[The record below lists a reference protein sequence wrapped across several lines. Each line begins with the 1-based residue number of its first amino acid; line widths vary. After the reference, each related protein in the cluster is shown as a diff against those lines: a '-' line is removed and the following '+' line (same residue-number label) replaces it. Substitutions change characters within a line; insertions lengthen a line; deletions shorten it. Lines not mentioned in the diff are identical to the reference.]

1 MKATAL
7 LCTDRVTMDY
17 GKQAALREVSME
29 IRKGG
34 FYGLLGPNGS
44 GKTTLIS
51 VLSGAM
57 KPTSGRVLWQ
67 DRVLSG
73 YSRREI
79 ARSFAVVP
87 QEYYINFPFS
97 VTESVMMGRK
107 PHLNRFARST
117 GADLEIVCRCMEAC
131 GIMEHAEKTITN
143 LSGGERQRVI
153 LARALAQTPE
163 VLFLDEATSNLD
175 ICHKIELLSLVKRM
189 NVEQGLTVIAAMHD
203 LSFAGIFCDELVYLE
218 RGKVVCS
225 GPAEQVF
232 NEEVISKVFKIKV
245 QIQKNTGNGA
255 YNLSLLPEL
264 A

>member
-7 LCTDRVTMDY
+7 LYTDGVTMDY
-17 GKQAALREVSME
+17 GIQAALQEVSME
-29 IRKGG
+29 IRHGG

-67 DRVLSG
+67 DRDLSG

-87 QEYYINFPFS
+87 QDYYINFPFS
-97 VTESVMMGRK
+97 VTEIVMMGRK

-117 GADLEIVCRCMEAC
+117 GADLEVVYRCMEVC
-131 GIMEHAEKTITN
+131 GIMEHAEKPITN

-175 ICHKIELLSLVKRM
+175 ICHKIELMSLVKRM

-203 LSFAGIFCDELVYLE
+203 LSLAGIFCDELVYLE

-245 QIQKNTGNGA
+245 QIQKNTCNGV

>member
-1 MKATAL
+1 MKNTVL
-7 LCTDRVTMDY
+7 INTDRVTINY
-17 GKQAALREVSME
+17 GSQAALQEVSME
-29 IRKGG
+29 IRDGG

-51 VLSGAM
+51 VLCGAM
-57 KPTSGRVLWQ
+57 KPSSGRVLWQ
-67 DRVLSG
+67 NRDLSD
-73 YSRREI
+73 YSRKEI

-87 QEYYINFPFS
+87 QDYYINFPFS
-97 VTESVMMGRK
+97 VLEIVMMGRK
-107 PHLNRFARST
+107 PHLNRFARSQSE
-117 GADLEIVCRCMEAC
+117 DLEVVYWCMEVC
-131 GIMEHAEKTITN
+131 GILEHADKPITN

-175 ICHKIELLSLVKRM
+175 ICHKIELLSLVKKM
-189 NVEQGLTVIAAMHD
+189 NVEQGLTVICAMHD
-203 LSFAGIFCDELVYLE
+203 LSLAGIFCDDLVYLE

-225 GPAEQVF
+225 GPADMVF
-232 NEEVISKVFKIKV
+232 NEEVIGRVFKIKV
-245 QIQKNTGNGA
+245 EIKKSTCNGK